1 MDRISLESW
10 GLDLPD
16 AEFCRALAAL
26 GVVAAM
32 QPERLQKARTED
44 AWKTDGLLDCFRSA
58 IKETAGLLPWKLPL
72 MDRQAQMPRILVKG
86 VSGRQGFALS
96 PAPSALDMA
105 SVWNAFMADLPPGV
119 RATAP
124 YRPRLAV
131 QSRPGVFSSLLN
143 ALELL
148 TKPEVGAEGVF
159 MADAFP
165 SDGRLD
171 WNWPFTISTLP
182 GDALERPFAELG
194 THLPPGWPY
203 RFHTASRDASQAEV
217 LVIGTGL
224 QDALVRVLTSGLP
237 LRCRMVV
244 VAGLGSDPPAKAEAT
259 LGALV
264 SHLSAEGVA
273 VLDSVTSPEE
283 FTSRLQEF
291 ADSLCH
297 SRPLDVALMDSF
309 GNGVRLIANNDLLL
323 VSHLDTA
330 IARTADRLRDLGAK
344 ADIALSERTID
355 RLRIPR
361 DRVRARI
368 VLPTAPSAELPPTA
382 GASPDDIATAI
393 KSARTEYRYDR
404 ESGEAAAFSEL
415 NGRIA
420 ERSREAASSE
430 RIQRFLMQQSF
441 VKRGEDFVETKSGYI
456 IGKPVMVEIYIGQ
469 KYADSIAAPE
479 AFPEH
484 RLPPSRDGH
493 RLQVVLHEPRQF
505 DGPMLRE
512 IHLPTAGDSSKAS
525 FTFTPRLDGAFEARV
540 SVLHRGRVLQTVLLQ
555 TTVHAQDQE
564 SDAVREA
571 IALVPETQ
579 VRHDWSDLDT
589 RRRFDL
595 AMILNHTT
603 SEQPLL
609 TGVQGARA
617 WATDLSGIEEPV
629 RDLNELI
636 SKVAHS
642 VADYE
647 DGLDQGE
654 NPELLVKLA
663 RIGADLYSVLYKDQ
677 LGVMATEGLSIGD
690 AKVEY
695 LQVISARADAI
706 VPLEFM
712 YDFNAPQ
719 ADAEVC
725 PQHQNALRQ
734 GHCAADCPRAS
745 KPRGYVCPMGFWG
758 LKKVI
763 ERHLYD
769 PRANLPDRA
778 QVVVDTQMAE
788 AAAGRDR
795 LEIGAG
801 AVVGYSQEVQP
812 AQVSDLVS
820 KLGKKLGKEVPV
832 VKDWDEWMNAVQK
845 NAPALLVA
853 FPHNEGS
860 KRDVRLEIGGKML
873 STLDLPATYV
883 RAPDGPAPLVFL
895 LGCDVAGT
903 AQEFSNHIRYFR
915 QAGAA
920 VVISTI
926 ATVFGAHAV
935 RVGDS
940 IVEQLIESKARGN
953 MRIGEAIRDAKRSSL
968 LASLPMALCVVAF
981 GDADWRV

>member
-1 MDRISLESW
+1 MDRISLDRWS
-10 GLDLPD
+10 LDLPD

-32 QPERLQKARTED
+32 PPERLHEARADD
-44 AWKTDGLLDCFRSA
+44 AWKIDVLLGSFRSA
-58 IKETAGLLPWKLPL
+58 IKEAAGLLSWQLPSI
-72 MDRQAQMPRILVKG
+72 DRQTQMPLVLAKG
-86 VSGRQGFALS
+86 APGRRSFALV
-96 PAPSALDMA
+96 PAPSALEMA
-105 SVWNAFMADLPPGV
+105 SLWHAFMADLPPPI
-119 RATAP
+119 RSTAP

-131 QSRPGVFSSLLN
+131 QSRQGLFASHVT
-143 ALELL
+143 AMEVL

-171 WNWPFTISTLP
+171 WSWPFTVATLP
-182 GDALERPFAELG
+182 GDALERPFTELG

-203 RFHTASRDASQAEV
+203 RFLTVSRDASQAEV
-217 LVIGTGL
+217 LVIGSGL
-224 QDALVRVLTSGLP
+224 QEALVRVLSSGLP

-244 VAGLGSDPPAKAEAT
+244 VAGLGHEDLSKAEAM

-264 SHLSAEGVA
+264 SKLSAEGVA
-273 VLDSVTSPEE
+273 VLGSGTSPEE
-283 FTSRLQEF
+283 FTSRLQTF

-297 SRPLDVALMDSF
+297 NRPLDVALMDSF
-309 GNGVRLIANNDLLL
+309 GAGVRLIANNDLLS

-330 IARTADRLRDLGAK
+330 IARTADRLRNLGAK
-344 ADIALSERTID
+344 ADIELSERTID

-361 DRVRARI
+361 DRVRAR
-368 VLPTAPSAELPPTA
+368 VALPTAPSEEPPQTA
-382 GASPDDIATAI
+382 GASPDDIAIAI
-393 KSARTEYRYDR
+393 KSARVEYRYDQ

-415 NGRIA
+415 NDRIA
-420 ERSREAASSE
+420 EQSREAASSE
-430 RIQRFLMQQSF
+430 RVQRFLQQKSF
-441 VKRGEDFVETKSGYI
+441 VKRGEDFIETKSGYI
-456 IGKPVMVEIYIGQ
+456 IGQPVMLEVYIGQ
-469 KYADSIAAPE
+469 KLADSIAAPD

-484 RLPPSRDGH
+484 KLPSSPDGH

-505 DGPMLRE
+505 DRPLQRE
-512 IHLPTAGDSSKAS
+512 IHLPPMGDSSTAS
-525 FTFTPRLDGAFEARV
+525 YTFTPKLEGMFEARV
-540 SVLHRGRVLQTVLLQ
+540 SVLHRGRILQTVLLQ
-555 TTVHAQDQE
+555 AWVFAPGQE
-564 SDAVREA
+564 SNDEGSV

-579 VRHDWSDLDT
+579 VRHDWSDLGT

-595 AMILNHTT
+595 AMILNHTV
-603 SEQPLL
+603 SEQPML

-642 VADYE
+642 VADYG

-677 LGVMATEGLSIGD
+677 LGVMTTDGLSIGD

-695 LQVISARADAI
+695 LQVISARADAV

-734 GHCAADCPRAS
+734 GHCAADCARAS

-778 QVVVDTQMAE
+778 QVVVNAQAAE

-801 AVVGYSQEVQP
+801 ALVGYSQEVKP
-812 AQVSDLVS
+812 AQVSDLVRR
-820 KLGKKLGKEVPV
+820 LGKKLGKDVPV
-832 VKDWDEWMNAVQK
+832 VKDWDEWMTAVQ
-845 NAPALLVA
+845 NYAPALLVA

-873 STLDLPATYV
+873 STLDLPASYV
-883 RAPDGPAPLVFL
+883 RTADGPAPLVFL

-940 IVEQLIESKARGN
+940 IVEQLLESSARGN
-953 MRIGEAIRDAKRSSL
+953 TRIGEAIRDAKRSSL